1 MQQNAQS
8 NQIQTTT
15 HDNRARKRLLKT
27 ENYLPTL
34 CLFSLVDICKNHKSL
49 TDARRHYK
57 RVLDK
62 PKKSIC
68 DNWANGWYRFRE
80 GAGTK
85 MRTKCPPR
93 NRCYTKNPAWLSGG
107 HPTVANG
114 IVTKKVCIHVSGG
127 CCGKSV
133 YIKVKNCGSYY
144 IYKLTAPP
152 FCDVR
157 YCGD

>member
-34 CLFSLVDICKNHKSL
+34 CLFSLVDICKNHKSM

-68 DNWANGWYRFRE
+68 DNSVNGWYR
-80 GAGTK
+80 
-85 MRTKCPPR
+85 
-93 NRCYTKNPAWLSGG
+93 
-107 HPTVANG
+107 
-114 IVTKKVCIHVSGG
+114 
-127 CCGKSV
+127 
-133 YIKVKNCGSYY
+133 
-144 IYKLTAPP
+144 
-152 FCDVR
+152 
-157 YCGD
+157 